1 MNGPA
6 VTLTVSAVD
15 DRELRLRRS
24 FAAPRE
30 LVFDAFTK
38 PELLV
43 RWYGA
48 RGWNL
53 VGCDVDLRVGGA
65 YRFVSRGPGGEEMAQ
80 GGVFREV
87 EPPARLELTEV
98 FDEQSYPGETLIRH
112 DFEAANG
119 VTTVTSTVRYAT
131 PEGRATVLRYPMARG
146 VAEGTER
153 LDALLRNLS
162 TERAEGERS

>member
-1 MNGPA
+1 

-15 DRELRLRRS
+15 DRELHLRRS

-53 VGCDVDLRVGGA
+53 VECEVDLRVGGA
-65 YRFVSRGPGGEEMAQ
+65 YRFVSRGPGDEEMVQ
-80 GGVFREV
+80 GGVFRDV
-87 EPPARLELTEV
+87 EPPARLEMTEV
-98 FDEQSYPGETLIRH
+98 FDEQSYPGETLIMH
-112 DFEAANG
+112 DFETAGG
-119 VTTVTSTVRYAT
+119 VTTVSSTVRYAT
-131 PEGRATVLRYPMARG
+131 PEGRAAVLRYPMARG
-146 VAEGTER
+146 VAEGTAR

-162 TERAEGERS
+162 TERPGGERS

>member
-1 MNGPA
+1 
-6 VTLTVSAVD
+6 VSAEN

-24 FAAPRE
+24 FEAPRT

-53 VGCDVDLRVGGA
+53 VACDVDLAVGGA
-65 YRFVSRGPGGEEMAQ
+65 YRFVSAGPDGSRMAQ
-80 GGVFREV
+80 SGVFREV
-87 EPPARLELTEV
+87 DPPARLVMTEL
-98 FDEQSYPGETLIRH
+98 FDEQSYPGETLIAH
-112 DFEAANG
+112 EFAEAAG
-119 VTTVTSTVRYAT
+119 RTTVTSTVRYAT
-131 PEGRATVLRYPMARG
+131 PEGRAVVLRYPMARG

-153 LDALLRNLS
+153 LAAVLRTLVAAPP
-162 TERAEGERS
+162 TADRHPPTPGETP